1 MNLTPDQLTEVEQM
15 AELFMSADEIAVN
28 IEVDTEEFEIS
39 IKIQSG
45 EIYQAYMKGILK
57 TKIALRKAILSSA
70 INGSSPAQQMMKEF
84 ENKSK
89 I

>member
-1 MNLTPDQLTEVEQM
+1 MNLTLDQLTEVEQM

-28 IEVDTEEFEIS
+28 IEVDPEEFEIS

-70 INGSSPAQQMMKEF
+70 INGSSPAQQMMREF